1 MSAEGNINRQTGAK
15 FLEMRI
21 FSLAVAQAHG
31 YTYSMLLPR
40 KPKSKK
46 KKKNENR
53 QACHECLT
61 SENKLLAAC
70 SAAQIYLYMEKCAW
84 NLRGSSCDYD
94 CDWYRYVSVT

>member
-46 KKKNENR
+46 KKKTKIGRHATNVLLQKIN
-53 QACHECLT
+53 CLQPVRRLRYT
-61 SENKLLAAC
+61 SIWRNVPGTLEDPLA
-70 SAAQIYLYMEKCAW
+70 IMI
-84 NLRGSSCDYD
+84 
-94 CDWYRYVSVT
+94 VTGTDM